1 VLEER
6 ERAYKEGLTERL
18 SARLPSGERVDSLAV
33 CQVGMAPAIQVVPMV
48 LGIVVLLTS
57 LFVDSMPKWIGLIGA
72 LLVVAGIVV
81 MLRTPRRLLARTNR
95 AVHVFVMPRSQ
106 KAEFEKPTASVPVGE
121 LPEYGGRAVELG
133 GERLWPNY
141 GSGIERDALTAVLKR
156 SG

>member
-1 VLEER
+1 MLEER
-6 ERAYKEGLTERL
+6 EHAYKEGLTERL
-18 SARLPSGERVDSLAV
+18 GHRLPSGERIDAIAV

-48 LGIVVLLTS
+48 IGIGVLLVS
-57 LFVDSMPKWIGLIGA
+57 LFAGSTPKWVGLIGA
-72 LLVVAGIVV
+72 LLVVAGIVL

-106 KAEFEKPTASVPVGE
+106 KAEFEKPVASVPVAE

-141 GSGIERDALTAVLKR
+141 GSGIERDALATVLER
-156 SG
+156 TD